1 MNILRRLRRIDPN
14 FLPSHRIWRQ
24 QFTRRI
30 LQRVLMFAALAGLG
44 GCSSLVA
51 VVEYETEI
59 VATQSTGHSPSRG
72 GAITIVARKTVDE
85 HAFEAARKEKKVLW
99 VIAADG
105 SIGGEI
111 GNYSDQPFCLH
122 LPEATLSSNFQAVAT
137 RLPVTV
143 QRVTN
148 AGQTTMRPEVS
159 YGRVISLSTLCI
171 ASGERT
177 RYTLQMHRTAPS
189 PSGFLFNALGDADTP
204 TLVESVKGNWVRVI
218 IPYSLGEQKDTLVA
232 TFVATGARA
241 VRVAW

>member
-1 MNILRRLRRIDPN
+1 MNILRRLRRIDPI
-14 FLPSHRIWRQ
+14 FLPSHRFSRER
-24 QFTRRI
+24 FTRRV
-30 LQRVLMFAALAGLG
+30 LQRVLMLAAIAGLG

-59 VATQSTGHSPSRG
+59 VATQSTRPSPSRDS
-72 GAITIVARKTVDE
+72 AITIVARKTVDE
-85 HAFEAARKEKKVLW
+85 HAFEAAREEKEVLW
-99 VIAADG
+99 VIAANG
-105 SIGGEI
+105 SISGEI
-111 GNYSDQPFCLH
+111 GNYSAQPFCLH
-122 LPEATLSSNFQAVAT
+122 LPEAMLSSNFQAVAT
-137 RLPVTV
+137 ALPVTV
-143 QRVTN
+143 QRVTS
-148 AGQTTMRPEVS
+148 AGKTTMRPEVS

-189 PSGFLFNALGDADTP
+189 PSGFLFNAPGDADTP

-232 TFVATGARA
+232 TFIATGARA